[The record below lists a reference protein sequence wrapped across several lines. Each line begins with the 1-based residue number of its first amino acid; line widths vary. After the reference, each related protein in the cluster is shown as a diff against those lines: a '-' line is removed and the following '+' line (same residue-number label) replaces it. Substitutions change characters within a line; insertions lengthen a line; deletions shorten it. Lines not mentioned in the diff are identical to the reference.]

1 MKNCRVDALVDFH
14 TDGRREEHRA
24 EQHHLSCVCALCE
37 IWPCLTN
44 ERSCSNSLPLVAK
57 WTVRKS
63 NWTASAR
70 FNDVAGYLGPSL
82 DGALTETTVLPVTEH
97 DEMVD
102 AALLMAKVK

>member
-1 MKNCRVDALVDFH
+1 MRGAALTAFLAVNGF
-14 TDGRREEHRA
+14 A
-24 EQHHLSCVCALCE
+24 
-37 IWPCLTN
+37 
-44 ERSCSNSLPLVAK
+44 AK

-102 AALLMAKVK
+102 AALLTAKVSRLRGVV

>member
-1 MKNCRVDALVDFH
+1 MRNN
-14 TDGRREEHRA
+14 
-24 EQHHLSCVCALCE
+24 
-37 IWPCLTN
+37 IICLAYAPFVKLAVFN
-44 ERSCSNSLPLVAK
+44 DERSCSNSLPLVAK

-102 AALLMAKVK
+102 AALLTA